1 MLIFPKKI
9 IWLIIFTG
17 LLFLS
22 YGCSQIREFTKETTS
37 PSSCADLVIEKAYN
51 LHEEAKS
58 GLAIFFEDRSDNK
71 LYQSY
76 YAASDSVNQSRKV
89 RKCWDRRASH
99 YYAMQN
105 LKEMNSSLARVIR
118 RNLPDDGH
126 GEIIA
131 VYQGQYDWLMPNQR

>member
-1 MLIFPKKI
+1 MLIFPNKI

-22 YGCSQIREFTKETTS
+22 YGCSKIREFTKETTG

-58 GLAIFFEDRSDNK
+58 GLALFFEDRSDNK

-89 RKCWDRRASH
+89 KKCWDRRASH

-118 RNLPDDGH
+118 RNLPDDGR